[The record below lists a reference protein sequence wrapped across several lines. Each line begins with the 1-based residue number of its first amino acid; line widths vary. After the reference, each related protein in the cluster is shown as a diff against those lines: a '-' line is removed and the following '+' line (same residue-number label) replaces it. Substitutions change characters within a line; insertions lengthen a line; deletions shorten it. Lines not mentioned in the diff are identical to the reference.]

1 MVVTSASGMM
11 LYITPCAVISSYCT
25 SSIQEA
31 CNSVGVWSFA
41 TFTNNNRRRK
51 MSQAIAEEDY
61 TAMVDANLSAELQF
75 TCLTTVYSV
84 KDAF

>member
-1 MVVTSASGMM
+1 
-11 LYITPCAVISSYCT
+11 
-25 SSIQEA
+25 
-31 CNSVGVWSFA
+31 
-41 TFTNNNRRRK
+41 